1 MIKFRCV
8 RWVPIQIVRP
18 SEAGALL
25 DAIAVWL
32 NSSMLWYRSETRTRR
47 IFMPTLI
54 CILGVQK
61 DTLGSL
67 GLSPRLAASASP
79 FLWSCIHAQS
89 EVEVQLC
96 RPVFHLLSA
105 PSGEEHQCLIYC
117 AGCLEA
123 SEKHTSSP
131 CCLSSALGPSSL
143 FLCPLFTSITS
154 IFCFSWEF
162 SLLGVFRE
170 ANTAQGLG
178 ICLLLFFILS
188 FLEPQGYL

>member
-1 MIKFRCV
+1 
-8 RWVPIQIVRP
+8 
-18 SEAGALL
+18 
-25 DAIAVWL
+25 
-32 NSSMLWYRSETRTRR
+32 
-47 IFMPTLI
+47 MPTLI

-105 PSGEEHQCLIYC
+105 PSGEEHQFLIYC

-154 IFCFSWEF
+154 IFLLFMRILSLGRLQGSQHCTGIGDLFIIVFYPVIFRTAGLFIRLENAHFVYYPHQLTGRHMLSWEP
-162 SLLGVFRE
+162 VR
-170 ANTAQGLG
+170 
-178 ICLLLFFILS
+178 
-188 FLEPQGYL
+188 